1 MDPDFGARLRVHRE
15 ARQLTLQ
22 GIAAQTKIKQSLL
35 QGLECDDLSAWPK
48 GIFRRAFVRDYA
60 RAVGLDPETVVR
72 EFLERHPDPMEQTP
86 FGPAGAPLT
95 ESDLVQV
102 HSEPPTRLQRLID
115 AARTAVPTLLNRGGR
130 ATRLE
135 SHSHASRA
143 DNAERQELALQ
154 FDKPTPSAPVLDERL
169 AAVRSP
175 ALSMSLDAPVNHRSS
190 PTPRPATTSTDRAQQ
205 RIDTGDELRLELD
218 LNALAELCTRL
229 ALVGDWGQ
237 FEMALADATRIVH
250 AVGVML
256 WCPEA
261 GTALLTAV
269 AAHGYTDAVLA
280 RVPRIHPE
288 DDNAIADAFR
298 SAAMRVVPADRGM
311 TAAVAVPVMS
321 PIGCVG
327 VLAFELRDGRE
338 RDSAVAAAARIIAA
352 QLASLLTPAQ
362 ESHAVTD
369 AHAAV

>member
-1 MDPDFGARLRVHRE
+1 MDADFGARLRVHRE

-22 GIAAQTKIKQSLL
+22 AIAAQTKIKQSLL
-35 QGLECDDLSAWPK
+35 QGLESDDLSAWPK

-72 EFLERHPDPMEQTP
+72 GFLERHPDPVEQTP

-135 SHSHASRA
+135 SHSHTSRA
-143 DNAERQELALQ
+143 DNAERQEFALQ
-154 FDKPTPSAPVLDERL
+154 FDEPTPSAAVREERS
-169 AAVRSP
+169 APVRSP
-175 ALSMSLDAPVNHRSS
+175 ALSVSRDAPVNHRSS
-190 PTPRPATTSTDRAQQ
+190 PMPRPVTTSAAHAQQ
-205 RIDTGDELRLELD
+205 RIDTGDESRLEPDLD
-218 LNALAELCTRL
+218 ALAELCTRL

-237 FEMALADATRIVH
+237 FKTALADATRIVH
-250 AVGVML
+250 ASGVML

-269 AAHGYTDAVLA
+269 AAHGYADAVLA

-288 DDNAIADAFR
+288 DDNAVADAFR
-298 SAAMRVVPADRGM
+298 SAAMRVVPADRGL
-311 TAAVAVPVMS
+311 TAAVAVPVMA
-321 PIGCVG
+321 PVGCVG

-338 RDSAVAAAARIIAA
+338 QDPIVTAAARIIAA
-352 QLASLLTPAQ
+352 QLASLLTPA
-362 ESHAVTD
+362 EETHAITD